1 MQKLLLAIVFIVG
14 CDEDDP
20 LGNCI
25 LQYGGIGNGS
35 FYKCYANVYTKKEC
49 LDKTTGPDGEFDYH
63 SYVDQTCF
71 KFCSDICGGGYPSD
85 CQNPDVR
92 SCVEY

>member
-1 MQKLLLAIVFIVG
+1 MIKVSLLLQYLKDLEEDPIIFIK
-14 CDEDDP
+14 
-20 LGNCI
+20 
-25 LQYGGIGNGS
+25 S
-35 FYKCYANVYTKKEC
+35 FVENVYTKKEC

-71 KFCSDICGGGYPSD
+71 EFCSDICGGGYPSD